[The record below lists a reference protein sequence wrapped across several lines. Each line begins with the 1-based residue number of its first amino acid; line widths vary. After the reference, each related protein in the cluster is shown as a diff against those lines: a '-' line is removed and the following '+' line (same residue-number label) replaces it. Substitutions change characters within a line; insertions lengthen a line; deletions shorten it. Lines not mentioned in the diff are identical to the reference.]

1 MKFNVLVKKYKYIII
16 IVSLLA
22 LFVSMCEAGK
32 CEKQIENFDI
42 GTEKGKHCVL
52 FHSKNC
58 GWCKKM
64 MPEWKKFKKA
74 HSGDLKITEV
84 EASEDPD
91 TIQKHNINGFPTI
104 VLFDN
109 GKKTVHKGERTKNA
123 FKQFVGLN

>member
-1 MKFNVLVKKYKYIII
+1 MKFNTLVKKYKFII
-16 IVSLLA
+16 IVISLIA

-32 CEKQIENFDI
+32 CEKQIENFELNN
-42 GTEKGKHCVL
+42 GEKTVCL
-52 FHSKNC
+52 FHSKKC

-74 HSGDLKITEV
+74 HSGDLKILEV

-91 TIQKHNINGFPTI
+91 TVQKHNINGFPTI

>member
-1 MKFNVLVKKYKYIII
+1 MKFNILVKKYKYIII

-32 CEKQIENFDI
+32 CEKQIENFELN
-42 GTEKGKHCVL
+42 TSEKTVCL

-104 VLFDN
+104 VLFNN